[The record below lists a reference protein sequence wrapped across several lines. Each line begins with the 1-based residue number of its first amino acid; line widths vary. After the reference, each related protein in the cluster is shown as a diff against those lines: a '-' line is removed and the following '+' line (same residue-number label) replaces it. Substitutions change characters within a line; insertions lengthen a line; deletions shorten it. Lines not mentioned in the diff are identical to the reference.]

1 MDLKCHFSKNVC
13 NLSIGVAVE
22 GGATFLHYIEELLK
36 VNYRFNKKITGSIKL
51 KNKMVRKKFLYF
63 ARKKNKNFLIKNN
76 WLNCQND
83 LLHDKILKKKK
94 FKNLNFFYMNTN
106 KATNFII
113 GKIINN
119 PNYLVKYSKLP
130 RK

>member
-1 MDLKCHFSKNVC
+1 
-13 NLSIGVAVE
+13 
-22 GGATFLHYIEELLK
+22 
-36 VNYRFNKKITGSIKL
+36 
-51 KNKMVRKKFLYF
+51 MVRKKFLYF

-94 FKNLNFFYMNTN
+94 FKNLNFFHMNTN

>member
-1 MDLKCHFSKNVC
+1 
-13 NLSIGVAVE
+13 
-22 GGATFLHYIEELLK
+22 
-36 VNYRFNKKITGSIKL
+36 
-51 KNKMVRKKFLYF
+51 MVRKKFLYF

>member
-1 MDLKCHFSKNVC
+1 M
-13 NLSIGVAVE
+13 AVE

-94 FKNLNFFYMNTN
+94 FKNFF
-106 KATNFII
+106 I
-113 GKIINN
+113 
-119 PNYLVKYSKLP
+119 
-130 RK
+130 